1 MLLRG
6 SGQTH
11 GSAVNLSSVVDGQTE
26 SGVPHGAVLIAFSD
40 AVLGN
45 DEAAL
50 ESARSHVLQDLGPQ
64 ALIDAAAIVATFQQM
79 DRIADG
85 TGIPLDEFVVEPTQD
100 LRAEIGLNDFSSAR
114 STLGR

>member
-26 SGVPHGAVLIAFSD
+26 SGVPHGAVLIAFAD
-40 AVLGN
+40 ALLGN

-50 ESARSHVLQDLGPQ
+50 ESARSHVLQDLGLTVGLPGT
-64 ALIDAAAIVATFQQM
+64 AVTWLLWGGWLVLPAAISGVLLS
-79 DRIADG
+79 RRK
-85 TGIPLDEFVVEPTQD
+85 VV
-100 LRAEIGLNDFSSAR
+100 
-114 STLGR
+114 